1 MKEKEFRIS
10 TIQEHLGELGELRVR
25 MEEDADKIRQ
35 LLNTRKSQFSIK
47 LYTTYLEEQ
56 TKQIQNICKFEN
68 QLLNEKKSL
77 ESKSA

>member
-1 MKEKEFRIS
+1 MTEKEFRIS
-10 TIQEHLGELGELRVR
+10 TIQEHLGELGELRVQ

-35 LLNTRKSQFSIK
+35 LLNTRKSQFSVK

-56 TKQIQNICKFEN
+56 TKQIQNICKYEN